1 VGVCFLKRSRS
12 TVAWTVD
19 PETPTFADPMMTH
32 LLRAFC
38 LFLLV
43 ATARA
48 QEGVFLADLFGDGMV
63 LQRESTIRIFG
74 SISDGDAQ
82 PTISATW
89 PGGDARP
96 IEIDGSTWSVEFET
110 GAAGGPFE
118 VRIDGHTALSDV
130 WLGEVWLCSGQSNM
144 VWPVSASDPGSAT
157 LAGSSSEPANWNQ
170 PSIHLFELPQ
180 RTSPSPQGRI
190 EAEWRRCTPETAQS
204 FSAVALHFATVLH
217 QELDVP
223 IGLVGSHWGGTR
235 AEAWTRESSLAGFS
249 GLQPGLERLRQARLD
264 RMTERFDAATL
275 RWIEELSPRNI
286 GPGSALPEE
295 GWEDTTLPRLWRDL
309 DGENLGG
316 FDGLVTYRREIGIP
330 ASWVGREVVIS
341 LGAIDDVDVT
351 TIDDQV
357 FATTGAGSWKKP
369 RRYRWR
375 RASETATLV
384 VRALDTGGAGG
395 FSGTP
400 DQMFMHPVGSP
411 ELKVSLTEGW
421 QMLRGAP
428 IGELPTP
435 PPPTGVDQNTPAAL
449 YNGMIAPLVGF
460 RFAGVIWYQGESNRT
475 RYEEYRALFPA
486 MISDWRG
493 AFDDDLPF
501 YFVQI
506 APFGYAGDSGQA
518 AELREAQRGALNL
531 HGTGMAVTMDIGDPR
546 DIHPRNKHEVG
557 RRLALW
563 AMARTYGRDEL
574 VHSGPL
580 PERLYRGRDG
590 AVHVRFDHAG
600 GGLAAPGG
608 ALKLFKAAGRDG
620 AWHPA
625 RAEIV
630 TPDTLAIRC
639 EAVEG
644 GIVAVRYAWGAA
656 DAAELFNA
664 EGLPASSF
672 RVSL

>member
-1 VGVCFLKRSRS
+1 
-12 TVAWTVD
+12 
-19 PETPTFADPMMTH
+19 
-32 LLRAFC
+32 
-38 LFLLV
+38 
-43 ATARA
+43 
-48 QEGVFLADLFGDGMV
+48 MV
-63 LQRESTIRIFG
+63 IQRESTVRIFG

-82 PTISATW
+82 PRISATW

-96 IEIDGSTWSVEFET
+96 IEVDGSTWSVEFET

-118 VRIDGHTALSDV
+118 VRIDGITVLSDV

-144 VWPVSASDPGSAT
+144 VWPVSASEPGSAT
-157 LAGSSSEPANWNQ
+157 LAASSSEPPDWNQ

-190 EAEWRRCTPETAQS
+190 DAEWRRCTPETALKDC
-204 FSAVALHFATVLH
+204 AVSGVHFATVLH

-223 IGLVGSHWGGTR
+223 IGLVGSHWGGTP
-235 AEAWTRESSLAGFS
+235 AEAWMREASLTGFPR
-249 GLQPGLERLRQARLD
+249 LQPGLERLREARLD
-264 RMTERFDAATL
+264 RMMEPLDGGLDAATL
-275 RWIEELSPRNI
+275 RWIEELSPRNV
-286 GPGSALPEE
+286 GPGSALPAE
-295 GWEDTTLPRLWRDL
+295 GWSDTTLPRLWKDL
-309 DGENLGG
+309 DGQDLDA
-316 FDGLVTYRREIGIP
+316 FDGLVTYRREIDIP
-330 ASWVGREVVIS
+330 ASWVGRDVVIS

-351 TIDDQV
+351 TIDGQV
-357 FATTGAGSWKKP
+357 FATTGDGSWKKP

-375 RASETATLV
+375 QASDAGTLV
-384 VRALDTGGAGG
+384 VRVLDTGGAGG

-411 ELKVSLTEGW
+411 ELQVPLTEGW

-428 IGELPTP
+428 IEEWPTP
-435 PPPTGVDQNTPAAL
+435 PSPTGVSQNTPAAL

-460 RFAGVIWYQGESNRT
+460 RFAGVIWYQGESNRA
-475 RYEEYRALFPA
+475 RYEQYRALFPA

-493 AFDDDLPF
+493 AFGFDLPF

-506 APFGYAGDSGQA
+506 APFGYGGDDGEA

-557 RRLALW
+557 RRLARW
-563 AMARTYGRDEL
+563 AMAKTYGRDDL

-580 PERLYRGRDG
+580 PERLYRWRDG
-590 AVHVRFDHAG
+590 AMHVRFEHAG
-600 GGLAAPGG
+600 GGLTAPGG
-608 ALKLFKAAGRDG
+608 ALRLFEAAGRDG

-625 RAEIV
+625 KAEIV
-630 TPDTLAIRC
+630 IPDTLEIRC
-639 EAVEG
+639 EAVDG

-672 RVSL
+672 RVTL